1 MSDSKVALVF
11 GASGISGWAFVNQCL
26 DDYPRK
32 GVWNGVVA
40 LTNRPLTREQS
51 NWPDDDR
58 LDIVSG
64 IDLLEG
70 SQQDVEDKLATS
82 VPKLD
87 QITHVI
93 YVGASLAHSALPLG
107 RLC

>member
-1 MSDSKVALVF
+1 MSDGKVALVF

-26 DDYPRK
+26 EDYPHK

-40 LTNRPLTREQS
+40 LTNRPLSREQS
-51 NWPDDDR
+51 SWPDDGR

-70 SQQDVEDKLATS
+70 SQQDVEGKLVAN

-87 QITHVI
+87 QITHVV
-93 YVGASLAHSALPLG
+93 YMGTLLTYSTLPP
-107 RLC
+107 RHLC